1 MSHTCPLGPAAMPS
15 VRSQLAPLFSGDIE
29 EPIEEFLQ
37 EYDELADSH
46 GLNSRQKVETIIRY
60 VDPSQCDIWRSL
72 EGFINR
78 DWDDLCH
85 DLNDEYVDP
94 TPQGCYS
101 KQKLQDL
108 ASKTAALQMEDEGD
122 VLKYYR
128 DFNRLSKPLLNV
140 GRITIGKWNTTF
152 WRGFHP
158 DDREALYE

>member
-1 MSHTCPLGPAAMPS
+1 M
-15 VRSQLAPLFSGDIE
+15 
-29 EPIEEFLQ
+29 
-37 EYDELADSH
+37 
-46 GLNSRQKVETIIRY
+46 ETIIRY

-85 DLNDEYVDP
+85 DLHDEYVHP

-122 VLKYYR
+122 VLKYYW
-128 DFNRLSKPLLNV
+128 DFNRLSKPLLDA
-140 GRITIGKWNTTF
+140 GRITIGEWNATF

-158 DDREALYE
+158 DDREALHERLIAKKPDMPRGRAFDYKDVFEIARAVFSGDDDFFLQELPSCRCEYECT